1 MDNNYYQFLIKHQIG
16 SDWAAAA
23 ARARFAEMQGKLP
36 DVYDLQRSG
45 VVNGALR
52 QKGIRYN

>member
-23 ARARFAEMQGKLP
+23 ARARLAEMQGQLP
-36 DVYDLQRSG
+36 DAYDLQ
-45 VVNGALR
+45 
-52 QKGIRYN
+52 